1 VRRRSPA
8 RTALSVVTVCDRRER
23 MDEPPR
29 STRAAPTR
37 READA
42 SMSTTEPRT
51 DERRDDA
58 RPDVEITSI
67 ANPRRVRWSTYSQ
80 A

>member
-1 VRRRSPA
+1 
-8 RTALSVVTVCDRRER
+8 
-23 MDEPPR
+23 
-29 STRAAPTR
+29 
-37 READA
+37 
-42 SMSTTEPRT
+42 MSTNEPRT
-51 DERRDDA
+51 DEHRDDA